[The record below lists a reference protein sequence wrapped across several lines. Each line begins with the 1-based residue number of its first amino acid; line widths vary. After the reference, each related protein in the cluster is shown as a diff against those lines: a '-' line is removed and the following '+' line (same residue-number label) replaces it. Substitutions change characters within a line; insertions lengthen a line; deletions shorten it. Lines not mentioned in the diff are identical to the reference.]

1 MIDFDRWLLE
11 GKRDYQDPID
21 DYLQMLMEPN
31 VDYEL
36 KLVYTKMY
44 DLIESVMDSYFVV
57 QINSMVD
64 YHLLLWMI

>member
-1 MIDFDRWLLE
+1 LTEKKKKKSIEIQDLLLFCTFDRWLLE

-44 DLIESVMDSYFVV
+44 DLIAREK
-57 QINSMVD
+57 QK
-64 YHLLLWMI
+64 